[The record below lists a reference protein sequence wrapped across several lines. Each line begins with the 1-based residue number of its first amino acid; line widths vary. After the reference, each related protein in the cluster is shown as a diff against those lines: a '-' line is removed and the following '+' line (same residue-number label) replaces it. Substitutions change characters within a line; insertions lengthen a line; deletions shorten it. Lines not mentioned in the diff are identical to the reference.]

1 MKGFFLIS
9 TIFIMMGCSPKIQHH
24 KSIKRSW
31 MLVEFAEYSKE
42 FLIKNKAELR
52 LSNFLND
59 KNKDVVFLGCNTI
72 FLKTKFKENG
82 ICQFSNIETTEKF
95 CTDKMQLETE
105 FIKQLP
111 KMRNYKIEGHILTFS
126 DGKDNRMKFVASDWD

>member
-1 MKGFFLIS
+1 MKGLFLIS
-9 TIFIMMGCSPKIQHH
+9 TIFIMMGCSPKIQHQ

-72 FLKTKFKENG
+72 FLKTKF
-82 ICQFSNIETTEKF
+82 
-95 CTDKMQLETE
+95 
-105 FIKQLP
+105 
-111 KMRNYKIEGHILTFS
+111 
-126 DGKDNRMKFVASDWD
+126 

>member
-1 MKGFFLIS
+1 
-9 TIFIMMGCSPKIQHH
+9 
-24 KSIKRSW
+24 

-52 LSNFLND
+52 LSNFPNER
-59 KNKDVVFLGCNTI
+59 NKDVVFLGCNTI

-95 CTDKMQLETE
+95 CTDKMQLEAE

-111 KMRNYKIEGHILTFS
+111 KMINYKIEGHFLTFS